1 MFHVKHEP
9 DSPPSLQEALAAA
22 GLEVGPAAIDR
33 CLAYWDLLLD
43 SADQL
48 NLISRNS
55 LAAGPLRHV
64 GDSLMALAGWDL
76 SGGLSLLDVGSGGG
90 LPGIPLALA
99 IPDLSV
105 TLLEPKERKAD
116 WLGLAVGRLDLSSR
130 VTVRQTRFEEFGRE
144 AAGRF
149 EVVTA
154 RALAP
159 PERAFR
165 MILPALGR
173 DARLLI
179 WHSSQQAEEIKASLE
194 KNLGEGRHTSSYT
207 VKYIFDSIN
216 FSSNITGVREAR

>member
-1 MFHVKHEP
+1 VKHEP
-9 DSPPSLQEALAAA
+9 DSPPSLLETLATA
-22 GLEVGPAAIDR
+22 GLEIEPAAIDR

-48 NLISRNS
+48 NLVSRNS
-55 LAAGPLRHV
+55 LAGGPLRHI
-64 GDSLMALAGWDL
+64 GDSLMALAGWNL

-99 IPDLSV
+99 VPDLSV

-116 WLGLAVGRLDLSSR
+116 WLSLAVGRLDLSSR

-159 PERAFR
+159 PGRTLR

-173 DARLLI
+173 DASLLL
-179 WHSSQQAEEIKASLE
+179 WHSSQQLEEISASLE
-194 KNLGEGRHTSSYT
+194 GFRGDSRHTHQHT
-207 VKYIFDSIN
+207 LKYVFDSTN
-216 FSSNITGVREAR
+216 FSSNITGIREAR